1 MSPKIGAEHLAR
13 GAVVYVRQSTMTQ
26 VLGNLESQKRQYALV
41 EAARATG
48 FAEVMVWTT
57 AATGIEYLRVGAA
70 VTPHSG
76 GYRDGDCYRRS

>member
-1 MSPKIGAEHLAR
+1 MNPKIGAEHLAR

-57 AATGIEYLRVGAA
+57 AATGIECRRVG
-70 VTPHSG
+70 
-76 GYRDGDCYRRS
+76 RSCDATFREPSRWRLLS